1 MTYTDKQ
8 KFIITEVMV
17 IANRQKMISIQQIK
31 NLFIPYELNKDQQNF
46 LILEILNMIIEYRE
60 INLVDHEYLI
70 NNCETLAQ

>member
-1 MTYTDKQ
+1 MMYTDKQ
-8 KFIITEVMV
+8 KMIITEVMV

-70 NNCETLAQ
+70 NNCDNLA